1 MSVTLPEGTWYG
13 RERARRR
20 VGGLLLSETV
30 YPAGEALPLHEH
42 ERAYFCLVVGGGFT
56 ERVGRSTRECGPA
69 TMVFHPAGASH
80 ADRFGDRAC
89 RCFNVELNGSWLE
102 RMSEDAGPIPDASTV
117 FRRRR
122 ANWVALHLHEEF
134 VAEDPA
140 ADLAIEGLALALVAD
155 VLRAPEGPRERAPS
169 WLDRALEVLHAAFPA
184 DPGLAEIAEEVGVH
198 PVHLARVFRRHH
210 GCSMGEYARRLRVER
225 AAEALTS
232 TELPIGRIAHRTGF
246 ADHSHLSRT
255 FRRITGESPSEY
267 RSRHRR

>member
-232 TELPIGRIAHRTGF
+232 T
-246 ADHSHLSRT
+246 
-255 FRRITGESPSEY
+255 
-267 RSRHRR
+267 